1 MSDRITP
8 PACTCP
14 EWFPRPIPAVHQKGC
29 PAAPPA
35 GILTKEQMEQAADR
49 ARGNLGSAQ
58 PMEAEVPPADTGQ
71 PVGVNEFTTFAATV
85 EYGPPADE
93 SHYAVGTLAERHPG
107 ALKDCEHCRLEP
119 ADDVPPVLWQPIP
132 ASPADDLDA
141 LLETLDGLNEEG
153 YPHSGRAAAAIR
165 ALLVKLDDRCPYYVG
180 ECKDALD
187 ATRRDLDA
195 ARAEV
200 AGLHRKLLDVDESES
215 VELREAQAKV
225 ERLRDA
231 LDRTREQVCDCHD
244 KLPEVR
250 AEVERLKGVTCRAQQ
265 AAMDVIAERDAA
277 QAQHADAERE
287 LNKAWQERDTA
298 RAEVEQRKDW
308 VDPDTH
314 KLSLLNQKDQRQR
327 AERAEAL
334 ARELMEALV
343 LVEQSPPVPSLNV
356 DALMV
361 GLEAILRTRAALAR
375 AKEGSNQCDGCLA
388 QRRTERRGDL
398 ILHYM
403 GDSNYS
409 DLMICQKDK
418 YE

>member
-1 MSDRITP
+1 VSDRITP

-85 EYGPPADE
+85 EYGP
-93 SHYAVGTLAERHPG
+93 
-107 ALKDCEHCRLEP
+107 
-119 ADDVPPVLWQPIP
+119 
-132 ASPADDLDA
+132 PADDLDA